1 VDFLE
6 RTRNGYDAAAAEFAT
21 LESVGLPVYST
32 AVREPDDD
40 GAAGVPDRQE
50 APCSLN

>member
-6 RTRNGYDAAAAEFAT
+6 RTRNGYDAAAAMTAP

-32 AVREPDDD
+32 AESTPQAFLIARKRLVR
-40 GAAGVPDRQE
+40 
-50 APCSLN
+50 